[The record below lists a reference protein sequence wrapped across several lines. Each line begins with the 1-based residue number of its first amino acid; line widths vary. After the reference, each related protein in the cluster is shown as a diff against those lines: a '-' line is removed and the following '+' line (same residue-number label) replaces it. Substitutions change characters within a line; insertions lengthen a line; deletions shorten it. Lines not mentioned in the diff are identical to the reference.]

1 MPPKELPGF
10 YYDPEKNRYF
20 PIRGPI
26 PGAAARRPPAPA
38 PAVPPPPAD
47 TTGCSRKRAMRPELL
62 SAREMY
68 GGGVISCNNAA
79 RSTFKQ
85 QCQYAQASQ
94 PMVWKYQHTT
104 SVADKAIEQLNAMVQ
119 TPQGLKEF
127 RVLVTG
133 SMNGSIR
140 LYGLGTALNNFEN
153 EAEFL
158 PQPAWTPAGKHKA
171 GALPSIWSSEV
182 GYITFSSSISCIKK
196 LGRHVPD
203 ASNTNSSV
211 QRSLVATLGSG
222 ESGGSIYIMD
232 LSEAIDS
239 AMGLWTAYR
248 VHSLDRTMW
257 TADCSSDGTHAAF
270 GSDIGAGLLDL
281 ETRGLSWL
289 CQSKSDVL
297 SLKFVHSGN
306 VVLCGLR
313 NGSIAPVDVRQKQH
327 NQPTGVA
334 SSSNA
339 RRTVPMLPTRHAG
352 KKRNQAGMD
361 KISSVIS
368 MSSAVCSLVTLSSDE
383 NYFLGSSMDGSIKL
397 FDLRLIQKGG
407 IQSYEGHVNSHTHL
421 PIVVDPSETLLMS
434 GGEDCAVR
442 IWSIKTGELLFAQ
455 SMSDTLFTAF
465 CWPESSHDLCSSS
478 LFDLNHSWGAWLGSR
493 AGLFYMHGT

>member
-20 PIRGPI
+20 PIRGRI
-26 PGAAARRPPAPA
+26 PGAAVRRPPPPA

-47 TTGCSRKRAMRPELL
+47 TTGCSRKRARRPELL

-68 GGGVISCNNAA
+68 GGGVIFSNNAA

-85 QCQYAQASQ
+85 QYHYAQASQ
-94 PMVWKYQHTT
+94 PTVWKYQATT
-104 SVADKAIEQLNAMVQ
+104 SVADKALEQLDAMVQ
-119 TPQGLKEF
+119 TPQGLKES
-127 RVLVTG
+127 RMLVTG

-140 LYGLGTALNNFEN
+140 LYGLGIPLNNSEN

-182 GYITFSSSISCIKK
+182 GYTTFSSS
-196 LGRHVPD
+196 
-203 ASNTNSSV
+203 
-211 QRSLVATLGSG
+211 
-222 ESGGSIYIMD
+222 
-232 LSEAIDS
+232 
-239 AMGLWTAYR
+239 
-248 VHSLDRTMW
+248 
-257 TADCSSDGTHAAF
+257 
-270 GSDIGAGLLDL
+270 SDIGAGLLDL
-281 ETRGLSWL
+281 ETRRLSWL
-289 CQSKSDVL
+289 CRSKSDVL
-297 SLKFVHSGN
+297 SLKFVHSGK

-361 KISSVIS
+361 KFSRVIS

-434 GGEDCAVR
+434 GGEDCTVR

-455 SMSDTLFTAF
+455 SMADRFTAF